1 MTNTPA
7 RVPESGD
14 PAGGDVIAQE
24 RKSRRIRMPPW
35 LIYSLLTVLL
45 YGIWGA
51 LSKVVSND
59 MSPYM
64 YQVAFSVGLLPVVA
78 VVLRSRRLSGGHDRK
93 RGILYAFGTG
103 VLGGTGNMA
112 LFKSLGMGGPAAIA
126 VPVSSMYSVVTVV
139 LAFLF
144 LKERVSRSQ
153 KIGLLLAFAA
163 IYLLST

>member
-1 MTNTPA
+1 MPIGKGKLQ
-7 RVPESGD
+7 VM
-14 PAGGDVIAQE
+14 
-24 RKSRRIRMPPW
+24 RMPPW
-35 LIYSLLTVLL
+35 LIFSLLTVLL

-59 MSPYM
+59 MNPSM

-78 VVLRSRRLSGGHDRK
+78 VVLRSGRLAGGHGRK
-93 RGILYAFGTG
+93 RGMLCAFGTG
-103 VLGGTGNMA
+103 VLGGVGNMA
-112 LFKSLGMGGPAAIA
+112 LLKSLGMGGQAAIA
-126 VPVSSMYSVVTVV
+126 VPVSSMYSVVTVI

-144 LKERVSRSQ
+144 LRERVSGSQ